1 MNTSAAGEA
10 MRISFAEDDP
20 AIGQVAEIRL
30 YGKTALAKRQS

>member
-1 MNTSAAGEA
+1 

-30 YGKTALAKRQS
+30 NGKAALAKRQS